1 MTIRH
6 LTAGLMLVGMLAMW
20 GCTSIDEKPE
30 QAPVDERPV
39 GAGEDGASSS
49 GAQLGAGADG
59 MAMQDGAG
67 MMPSDSLDDPN
78 SPLSKRVFYFAYDSS
93 DLSDIDRDII
103 VAHARFLAN
112 NPTRSMVIE
121 GHADERGSREY
132 NLALGERRARA
143 IEQVMTLQG
152 AQRSQLQ
159 VVSFGEERP
168 VAMGHDDE
176 SWSQNR
182 RVELVYSS
190 R

>member
-6 LTAGLMLVGMLAMW
+6 LTAGLMMAGVLAMA
-20 GCTSIDEKPE
+20 GCTSIDEKPD

-39 GAGEDGASSS
+39 GADTGASAS
-49 GAQLGAGADG
+49 GAQLGTG
-59 MAMQDGAG
+59 QDGATMSAG
-67 MMPSDSLDDPN
+67 TMADSLDDPN

-93 DLSDIDRDII
+93 DLSDIDRDILA
-103 VAHARFLAN
+103 AHARFLAN
-112 NPTRSMVIE
+112 NPTRSVVIE

-152 AQRSQLQ
+152 AKKPQQQ

-182 RVELVYSS
+182 RVELIYQG

>member
-6 LTAGLMLVGMLAMW
+6 ITAGLMLAGVLAMW

-39 GAGEDGASSS
+39 GAGESGASAS
-49 GAQLGAGADG
+49 GAQLGTGQAG
-59 MAMQDGAG
+59 MAMQDGS
-67 MMPSDSLDDPN
+67 MMTSDSLDDPN
-78 SPLSKRVFYFAYDSS
+78 SPLSKRIFYFAYDSS
-93 DLSDIDRDII
+93 DLSDIDRDILA
-103 VAHARFLAN
+103 AHARFLAN

-152 AQRSQLQ
+152 AQKRQLQ

-168 VAMGHDDE
+168 AAMGHDDE
-176 SWSQNR
+176 AWSQNR